1 VTSEEPS
8 AETAAQDAFLGLLV
22 TPLVSVHEH
31 SDLFYRVL
39 SHRTVLTGWA
49 GKLGYRLVIAG
60 TVARLHRDPAGP
72 QLTSAPPAWNPPS
85 RRVLVLTALTAAACE
100 DTDLTTTV
108 QVLSDE
114 VLVLSASPG
123 SHVTPYDPD
132 LRSERQAFLAAVNL
146 LARLG
151 ILIRRTSDESLLR
164 QWEQDGRGVGAGFEV
179 DREALLQFADPYT
192 VSLAL
197 QAQALDEEA
206 ESARRTATRMQR
218 LLRMLVEGTALLYA
232 DLHPADAEYARTQR
246 SRLAA
251 SAEEMTG
258 GTVETRAEGM
268 LLRLPDRP
276 GSSAV
281 PVPFPVATAVSWFAL
296 QLLDAAATGRV
307 PDGDGRIVLNGAE
320 VASVAA
326 QVYRDNKD
334 ALTVAL
340 QESPERM
347 RTEVEP
353 VLTGTNLIRVA
364 PAGWTILPVA
374 GRYRDPAATWEPAWA
389 SREARDHERDPDP
402 GERTD
407 HDDA

>member
-1 VTSEEPS
+1 VTSEESS

-31 SDLFYRVL
+31 SDLFYRIL

-60 TVARLHRDPAGP
+60 TVARLHRDPARP
-72 QLTSAPPAWNPPS
+72 QLTAAPPTWNPPS

-114 VLVLSASPG
+114 VLALSASP
-123 SHVTPYDPD
+123 SSQVTPYNPN
-132 LRSERQAFLAAVNL
+132 LRSERQAFLGAVDV
-146 LARLG
+146 LAQLG
-151 ILIRRTSDESLLR
+151 ILVRRTSDESLLR
-164 QWEQDGRGVGAGFEV
+164 QWEQDGKGVGAGFEV
-179 DREALLQFADPYT
+179 DPEALLQFVDPYT

-197 QAQALDEEA
+197 QAEALDEDA
-206 ESARRTATRMQR
+206 EIARRTATRMQR

-268 LLRLPDRP
+268 LLRLPDHP

-281 PVPFPVATAVSWFAL
+281 SVPFPVATAVSWFAL
-296 QLLDAAATGRV
+296 KLLDAATTGRE
-307 PDGDGRIVLNGAE
+307 PDDDGRIVLNRAE

-340 QESPERM
+340 RESPERM
-347 RTEVEP
+347 RTEVES
-353 VLTGTNLIRVA
+353 VLTGTSLIRA
-364 PAGWTILPVA
+364 TPAGWTILPIA
-374 GRYRDPAATWEPAWA
+374 GRYRDPAATWEPAWG
-389 SREARDHERDPDP
+389 SREARDHERDPNQ
-402 GERTD
+402 GARTD